1 MKETKEVFKD
11 KEFLDISQ
19 KEMEQFIDVF
29 NDYSV
34 EYPTQNEIDQCIENL
49 RVYVPKKKSL
59 LQVFEKLLSRGQI
72 EISYINKLYWIISIL
87 VFLITFKLATD
98 MSINPYKVITLIS
111 PIPLLL
117 GFIEIF
123 KGKENNML
131 ELELSFKISGKEI
144 IISRIIIIGI
154 FNIILNTAM
163 SVLFFKTGLDIQLL
177 KINIFWMVPF
187 VWVNLIAFTIAKNF
201 RGGYVSLG
209 VISFWILLVSIL
221 FKSKYFIERIMYID
235 TGIYIAM
242 AIAGIY
248 LYYRILKKY
257 MKTEVKD
264 FQYEE

>member
-19 KEMEQFIDVF
+19 KEMEEFIDVF

-98 MSINPYKVITLIS
+98 MSINPYKFITLIS

-163 SVLFFKTGLDIQLL
+163 SVLFFKTGLDIELL
-177 KINIFWMVPF
+177 KINIFWIVPF

-221 FKSKYFIERIMYID
+221 FKSKYFIERIMYIN
-235 TGIYIAM
+235 TGVYIAM